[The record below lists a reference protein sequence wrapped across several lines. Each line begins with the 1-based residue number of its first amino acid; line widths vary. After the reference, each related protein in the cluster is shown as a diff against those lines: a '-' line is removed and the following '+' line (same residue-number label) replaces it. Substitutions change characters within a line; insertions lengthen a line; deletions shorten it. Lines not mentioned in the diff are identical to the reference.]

1 MKAKHVFRR
10 CLQWGTAAA
19 FVLGVSVPAAFA
31 SSAPGADHQYPGHY
45 EPPASAP
52 LQTGTQLHMSKHAM
66 TGKKDVRGPS
76 HPLYNMN
83 VFYDKE
89 NHTVSGSMTV
99 QFKNNLGKTLNHLYF
114 NLWDNAKVFTSNDGG
129 ISVSNVKVNGQKAA
143 YKVNGVHLDISNLSL
158 PKSRDVKVQM
168 DFNISVPNQMDRF
181 GWYNNTVSLGNWFP
195 ILAVYDDE
203 GWNLDPYYP
212 YGESFYSLT
221 GDFDV
226 TVTTDK
232 DEVIAATGTEI
243 GQPKIHN
250 GLATHRYK
258 AYKVRDFAM
267 EMSTDYHV
275 KTAQVDNV
283 NVNVYYTDAQA
294 KYADAMLE
302 AGKRS
307 IKLFGEHYG
316 QYAWPELDIAS
327 MKGWFGG
334 MEYPQLVM
342 ISIVGNPSQNWAKSV
357 TAHEIGHQWFYG
369 MVGDNE
375 YDEPWLDESFASFS
389 AALFDGTLDQLT
401 TPPPDEPYYH
411 LSSPVSTF
419 TARADEG
426 GIGAYYYTIYGY
438 GSRTLNDL
446 RQLLGDKTF
455 YASLHQ
461 YFKEERFKV
470 SSTADFI
477 RIMEEASGQDLSTF

>member
-1 MKAKHVFRR
+1 MRFKELARHAFR
-10 CLQWGTAAA
+10 WTVTALLVAA
-19 FVLGVSVPAAFA
+19 LCMPVTSAYAAPRDA
-31 SSAPGADHQYPGHY
+31 HAGHKQAPGPNH
-45 EPPASAP
+45 
-52 LQTGTQLHMSKHAM
+52 
-66 TGKKDVRGPS
+66 PS
-76 HPLYNMN
+76 YRMK

-89 NHTVSGSMTV
+89 SHKISGSMNV
-99 QFKNNLGKTLNHLYF
+99 RFHNNTGKTLNHVYF
-114 NLWDNAKVFTSNDGG
+114 NLWDNADVFTSNGGG
-129 ISVSNVKVNGQKAA
+129 ITVSNVKVNGKKADYA
-143 YKVNGVHLDISNLSL
+143 VNGVHLDISNVALKKNRSATVHM
-158 PKSRDVKVQM
+158 K
-168 DFNISVPNQMDRF
+168 FNITVPNQQDRF
-181 GWYNNTVSLGNWFP
+181 GWYENTVSLGNWFP

-221 GDFDV
+221 GKFDV
-226 TVTTDK
+226 TVVTDK
-232 DEVIAATGTEI
+232 DEVIAASGREI
-243 GQPKIHN
+243 GQPDVHN

-258 AYKVRDFAM
+258 AHRVRDFAM

-275 KTAQVDNV
+275 KSAKVNNVD
-283 NVNVYYTDAQA
+283 VNVYYTDAQA

-307 IKLFGEHYG
+307 IKLFGEKYG
-316 QYAWPELDIAS
+316 KYAWPELDIAS

-342 ISIVGNPSQNWAKSV
+342 ISIVNDPSQGWARSV

-389 AALFDGTLDQLT
+389 ASLFDGTLDQLN
-401 TPPPDEPYYH
+401 TPAPSEPYYH

-419 TARADEG
+419 TAHADEG
-426 GIGAYYYTIYGY
+426 GIGAYYGTIYGY

-446 RQLLGDKTF
+446 RELLGDEVF
-455 YASLHQ
+455 YDSIHQ
-461 YFKEERFKV
+461 YFKAERFKV

-477 RIMEEASGQDLSTF
+477 RIMEQASGRDLTDFFNQHRVFVSDQQ